1 MAVARALRVN
11 PAVVSEKT
19 WKTGM
24 AAEREH
30 RDVTRG
36 DPMKTG
42 RIVLAHLREY
52 PDYYA
57 RLVRMEA
64 AARRH
69 WARRRRPAVVLRKR
83 P

>member
-1 MAVARALRVN
+1 MDV
-11 PAVVSEKT
+11 
-19 WKTGM
+19 
-24 AAEREH
+24 EREH

-42 RIVLAHLREY
+42 RIVLAHLREF

-57 RLVRMEA
+57 RLVLMEA

-69 WARRRRPAVVLRKR
+69 WTGRRHPPVQLRKR
-83 P
+83 SSTTKK